1 MGTLRSLLALP
12 LAAIL
17 LLPAGASGVPHT
29 LETLADSADPELRY
43 LLDTFVS
50 PDGLHVYVTSSE
62 EDGLTVFRR
71 DPSTQRLFWVE
82 TQAIDGA
89 RRLAFSPDGAYLYV
103 TAEPC
108 EFNCGALWTF
118 SRNAVTGA
126 LTAVDVLFDTEVPAI
141 RDAGGLVMAPDGAH
155 LYLAGEFSS
164 AVFSRNGGT
173 GALTFVQEVA
183 GFAGNVA
190 VSPDGAYVYLTGGS
204 EIGVFSRNAGTGM
217 LTLVSQV
224 EDGVGGVDGLL
235 GVLEMAITPDGA
247 HLYAV
252 SYAENSVAA
261 FARNAGTGALTFVDI
276 ERDGVGGVDG
286 LANAIAVATSPD
298 GAQVYAVADYGYGQV
313 TTEESA
319 VTVFSRN
326 AGTGE
331 LTFVQMQRDGLS
343 DSPGNAG
350 PRNIA
355 FSPDGAY
362 AYVPSYEEPDGL
374 VVYAR
379 NGGTGLLTLAA
390 NVFQPRDAA
399 LAFSPDGSHAYV
411 ASPGVHDQLVL
422 YDRDPGT
429 GTLTYVTAVG
439 KGLGGVDGLDGVLSV
454 AVSPDGD
461 HVYTAATDDDAVA
474 AFSRDSGTGVITFV
488 EAERDGV
495 GGVDGLDGAQ
505 AVVLSPD
512 GAHVYVAAGTDDALA
527 VFSRDGGTGALTF
540 VEAQR
545 DGIGGIDG
553 LDGAAGVAISPDGAH
568 VYVAASEDDAV
579 AVFSRDGG
587 TGALTFVEMQ
597 RDGIAG
603 VDGLDGAST
612 IAASGDGA
620 HVYVGSI
627 GDGAI
632 VVFARAPAT
641 GALTFV
647 DIVKPEGE
655 LSPFLFSNRIALSPD
670 GAMLYGAGFAGGIL
684 HGFSRDPATGI
695 LHLVDEAFGTRTV
708 TPSPDGAH
716 VYSPP
721 IFGAAAVRT
730 FARGFSG
737 CDPAPLPLCTPADR
751 AGLAIVIQPPRVAW
765 RWNGDGLLAD
775 FGAPSSSTDYAF
787 CLYDES
793 GGPPSVAMRALMPAG
808 AHWTQ
813 PPGRFLYA
821 DPYGTPEGLTRV
833 LLTPLPS
840 GRARIN
846 VKSKSANVAQPVL
859 PPLPLATPFRA
870 QLQTSTG
877 ECWEATYSSALFNGR
892 SFRARSD

>member
-1 MGTLRSLLALP
+1 
-12 LAAIL
+12 
-17 LLPAGASGVPHT
+17 LLPAGASSVPHT
-29 LETLADSADPELRY
+29 LETLAVSAEPELSY
-43 LLDTFVS
+43 LFEARVS
-50 PDGLHVYVTSSE
+50 PDGLHVYVTSPV
-62 EDGLTVFRR
+62 EDGVTVFRR

-82 TQAIDGA
+82 TLAIDGP
-89 RRLAFSPDGAYLYV
+89 RGLAFSPDGAHLYV
-103 TAEPC
+103 AAAPC
-108 EFNCGALWTF
+108 EFNCGAIWTF

-126 LTAVDVLFDTEVPAI
+126 LTAVEVLSDVDVPALEDPV
-141 RDAGGLVMAPDGAH
+141 RVVVTPDGAH
-155 LYLAGEFSS
+155 VYVSSDFSM
-164 AVFSRNGGT
+164 AVFSRDGGT

-183 GFAGNVA
+183 NFTGGIA
-190 VSPDGAYVYLTGGS
+190 VSPDGAYVYVTGGS

-217 LTLVSQV
+217 LTLVSEV

-235 GVLEMAITPDGA
+235 GVIGLAMTPDGA

-252 SYAENSVAA
+252 SFAENSVAA

-286 LANAIAVATSPD
+286 LANALAVRTSPD
-298 GAQVYAVADYGYGQV
+298 GAQVYAVADYGYGYSGPEQ
-313 TTEESA
+313 SA

-326 AGTGE
+326 AGTGA
-331 LTFVQMQRDGLS
+331 LTFVQLQRDGLS

-399 LAFSPDGSHAYV
+399 LALSPDGGSAYV

-461 HVYTAATDDDAVA
+461 HVYTAAADDDAVA
-474 AFSRDSGTGVITFV
+474 AFARDAGTGVLTFV

-545 DGIGGIDG
+545 DGVGGVDG
-553 LDGAAGVAISPDGAH
+553 LDGATAVAVSPDGAH
-568 VYVAASEDDAV
+568 LYVAASEDDAV

-587 TGALTFVEMQ
+587 TGALTFVEVQ
-597 RDGIAG
+597 RDGLAG
-603 VDGLDGAST
+603 VDGLDGART

-620 HVYVGSI
+620 HVYVGSV
-627 GDGAI
+627 GDDAI
-632 VVFARAPAT
+632 VVFARAAVT
-641 GALTFV
+641 GALTLV
-647 DIVKPEGE
+647 DAVRPEGE
-655 LSPFLFSNRIALSPD
+655 LVPFHFSNGIALSPD
-670 GAMLYGAGFAGGIL
+670 GQMLYGAGTSGGIL
-684 HGFSRDPATGI
+684 HGFARDAGTGV
-695 LHLVDEAFGTRTV
+695 LRFVDAAPGGRTV

-721 IFGAAAVRT
+721 QFGSAAVRT

-737 CDPAPLPLCTPADR
+737 CDAAPLPLCRPAAR
-751 AGLAIVIQPPRVAW
+751 ANLGIVLDGARLTW
-765 RWNGDGLLAD
+765 RWSGDSPLAT
-775 FGAPSSSTDYAF
+775 FGSPQSSTHYAF

-793 GGPPSVAMRALMPAG
+793 GGPPNVVMRALVPAG
-808 AHWTQ
+808 DHWTL
-813 PPGRFLYA
+813 PPGRLFYI

-846 VKSKSANVAQPVL
+846 LKTKGASVAQPVL

-870 QLQTSTG
+870 QLQASTG

-892 SFRARSD
+892 ALRARAD